1 MYNFKKSVAAIAV
14 AASLG
19 AAAPA
24 LANQGAIVGASVNES
39 GAVLSNVAVTIK
51 NAETGLTRS
60 VVSDGSGQFRFPLLP
75 PGKYNVEAS
84 KTGYNTTTQQNVVVG
99 LSGKTSLNLALVS
112 QTAERIEVRGTAVAL
127 VDVTSS
133 QTGIVVD
140 AVTMNK
146 VPVPR
151 DLTGVALL
159 APGTT
164 KGDSAFGNLPS
175 IGGASV
181 AENAYYVNGLNLT
194 NFRTG
199 VGSSE
204 PPFEMYES
212 FEVKTGGYSAEFGRV
227 TGGVINAETKSGSNE
242 FKWGANFFL
251 EPDSLRAD
259 KPNSQHPTTALKRI
273 DNSNDEFN
281 GWDAN
286 FWASGA
292 IVEDTLF
299 FYVLYNPRK
308 EEQDWRLDETQYN
321 REFDGAS
328 FVNQPIRNSV
338 DDDSFWGVK
347 FDWYITE
354 NNILELTAFSD
365 KSRTV
370 TTSQDPDP
378 RQDLGDDENGNKIY
392 NPNYG
397 NLQAPTIGY
406 ADAGGL
412 NYTLKYTGVFT
423 DWLSVSAQYGVNETD
438 RTVQSALDANPA
450 VYHFRDSTQTF
461 HKAGNF
467 ANFSIQNGDDQR
479 KVFRLD
485 ADLYLGD
492 HEIRFGIDSE
502 KLTAKA
508 NTINSGGA
516 YYLYYIDDVTDPAN
530 PSIREVRHRHYEAG
544 GSFDSKNFAYY
555 IQDQWQVTDNFVLNL
570 GLRNDSFENFNGIGD
585 SFVKLSNQWAPRVGA
600 VYDLTGDGESKIWAS
615 YGRYY
620 LPVAANTN
628 IRLAGAETYIQ
639 RYYEFNGYVDSEL
652 EIPVLQGEPHRVQ
665 TFSDGDA
672 PDPGAIVDASID
684 PMFSDEFILG
694 YQFQLNDEWSLAVQ
708 ATYRKLGT
716 TIEDVAIDKG
726 FDDYLKVIN
735 PDGPGCTECSGF
747 HYYVLTNPGS
757 NITVTTDPDGAPVFD
772 SNGNPVMHDDGYQLG
787 TWYNGD
793 GTYNIPA
800 EYLRYP
806 ESIRKYMSWD
816 ITAEKAWDDVWMLKA
831 AYTWA
836 HSWGNNEGYVRSD
849 NGQDDAGLTTNFD
862 QPGLLDGGYGKLP
875 NDRRHAFKVFGSYQI
890 TDALNVGLNFSVQ
903 SGRPKNK
910 FGYHPTDE
918 FAQLYGSE
926 SFYAQ
931 GELTP
936 RGSVGTTGVVT
947 QLDLS
952 TSYTFDL
959 GRAGELMLRADIF
972 NLLNSD
978 SVTEV
983 HEIYDNENDHGE
995 SVDVFYGSP
1004 TNWQTPRYVRLSVS
1018 YRF

>member
-39 GAVLSNVAVTIK
+39 GAVLSNVTVSIK

-164 KGDSAFGNLPS
+164 KGDSAFGDLPS

-242 FKWGANFFL
+242 FKWGLNFFL
-251 EPDSLRAD
+251 EPDSLRWD
-259 KPNSQHPTTALKRI
+259 KPSSKRDNGTWRI
-273 DNSNDEFN
+273 DNTHDEN
-281 GWDAN
+281 TYWDVN
-286 FWASGA
+286 IWASGA
-292 IVEDTLF
+292 IIEDKLF
-299 FYVLYNPRK
+299 AYVLYNPRK
-308 EEQDWRLDETQYN
+308 D
-321 REFDGAS
+321 EFDSWGAQ
-328 FVNQPIRNSV
+328 VNQDIAQTQFNTV
-338 DDDSFWGVK
+338 EDDAFWGTK
-347 FDWYITE
+347 IDWYITQDH
-354 NNILELTAFSD
+354 ILELTAFSD
-365 KSRTV
+365 ESQAV
-370 TTSQDPDP
+370 TKRWDAGADGTLPADPSIG
-378 RQDLGDDENGNKIY
+378 LTDE
-392 NPNYG
+392 
-397 NLQAPTIGY
+397 
-406 ADAGGL
+406 GGL
-412 NYTLKYTGVFT
+412 NYTFKYTGVFT
-423 DWLSVSAQYGVNETD
+423 DWLNASIQYGLNETD
-438 RTVQSALDANPA
+438 RTTQSALDANPA
-450 VYHFRDSTQTF
+450 VYYRYDSNGAFQ
-461 HKAGNF
+461 KRGNF
-467 ANFSIQNGDDQR
+467 ANFSRDIGDDQR
-479 KVFRLD
+479 KVYR
-485 ADLYLGD
+485 ADFDIYLGD
-492 HEIRFGIDSE
+492 HEIRTGIDYE
-502 KLTAKA
+502 VLTANA
-508 NTINSGGA
+508 TTTNSGGA
-516 YYLYYIDDVTDPAN
+516 YYLFYVDDVTDPN
-530 PSIREVRHRHYEAG
+530 NHSFRQVRHRTYSSG
-544 GSFDSKNFAYY
+544 GSFESKNFAYY

-585 SFVKLSNQWAPRVGA
+585 SFVELSNQWAPRVGA
-600 VYDLTGDGESKIWAS
+600 VYDLSGDGESKIWMS

-639 RYYEFNGYVDSEL
+639 DYYAFNGFVDENL
-652 EIPVLQGEPHRVQ
+652 GIPVLSGDHVRP
-665 TFSDGDA
+665 SDVYSNGDV

-684 PMFSDEFILG
+684 PMYSDEFILG
-694 YQFQLNDEWSLAVQ
+694 YQFQLTDDWSLAIQ
-708 ATYRKLGT
+708 GTYRKLGT

-726 FDDYLKVIN
+726 FDDYLKAMN
-735 PDGPGCTECSGF
+735 GEENGCTECSGF
-747 HYYVLTNPGS
+747 HYYVLTNPGTD
-757 NITVTTDPDGAPVFD
+757 ITVTTDPDG
-772 SNGNPVMHDDGYQLG
+772 DGAFYG
-787 TWYNGD
+787 TE
-793 GTYNIPA
+793 TFNIPA
-800 EYLRYP
+800 EFLRYP
-806 ESIRKYMSWD
+806 ESIRKYLSWD

-862 QPGLLDGGYGKLP
+862 QPGLLDGGYGRLP
-875 NDRRHAFKVFGSYQI
+875 NDRRHAFKVFGSYQV
-890 TDALNVGLNFSVQ
+890 TDALNVGMNFSVQ

-931 GELTP
+931 GELVP
-936 RGSVGTTGVVT
+936 RGSVGNTGVVT

-952 TSYTFDL
+952 ASYTFDL
-959 GRAGELMLRADIF
+959 GSMGEMMLRADIF
-972 NLLNSD
+972 NVLNLD
-978 SVTEV
+978 TVTEV
-983 HEIYDNENDHGE
+983 SEIYDDEGTHGE
-995 SVDVFYGSP
+995 TVDPNYGLP
-1004 TNWQTPRYVRLSVS
+1004 TNWQQPRYVRLSAS
-1018 YRF
+1018 FRF